1 MIIWEIWKERNRRIF
16 RNESWPEGK
25 LKETI
30 ISLIRETVQSRN
42 CQTGRAQLAGQDSRI
57 LDVFHLKDGHNQTQV
72 RRPPQLQIGERNW
85 NPPPAGSLKLNFDG
99 ASKGNPGMTGMGGVI
114 RDSDGNIIRL
124 YVGSMGNSTNNV
136 VEFGA
141 LETGLEILSRE
152 RMTNTIVEGDSTLVI
167 NTVKRLQNGTR
178 VGKIQ
183 RHWRLAHSLQ
193 KIQEHLRTMNTVEL
207 CWVRRS
213 TNGLADRIAN
223 EGVSK
228 EGPELD
234 TTWSNIPNS
243 QFRTDCIQLATKD
256 RDDSLSTDDHTEE
269 GDARL
274 TSGHEGSRQNLI
286 AHHSITSYNAESDHT
301 TDGGTTPRSCQ

>member
-16 RNESWPEGK
+16 RNESRPEGK

-42 CQTGRAQLAGQDSRI
+42 CQTGRAQLTDQDSQI
-57 LDVFHLKDGHNQTQV
+57 LEDFHLKDGHNRSQV
-72 RRPPQLQIGERNW
+72 RRLPQLPVGERNW
-85 NPPPAGSLKLNFDG
+85 KPPPAGSLKLNFDG

-114 RDSDGNIIRL
+114 RDSDGNIIWL
-124 YVGSMGNSTNNV
+124 YAGSLGNSTNNAA
-136 VEFGA
+136 EFRA

-152 RMTNTIVEGDSTLVI
+152 RMTNTIVEGDSMLVI

-193 KIQEHLRTMNTVEL
+193 KIQEHLQMGNTVEL
-207 CWVRRS
+207 RWVRRS
-213 TNGLADRIAN
+213 ANGLADIIAN
-223 EGVSK
+223 EGVNK
-228 EGPELD
+228 EGSELD
-234 TTWSNIPNS
+234 TSWSNIPNG

-256 RDDSLSTDDHTEE
+256 RDDSRSTDDHTEE
-269 GDARL
+269 GGTRITD
-274 TSGHEGSRQNLI
+274 GHEGTRKNLI
-286 AHHSITSYNAESDHT
+286 SHHSTTSYNADSDHT
-301 TDGGTTPRSCQ
+301 TNGGTTPRSCQ